1 MDSQIKEQLQK
12 CSKDEVS
19 QSKLEELFGE
29 LFSKVIEA
37 NKQLGLLER
46 AITRDYDSILI
57 TDLGLEKPGPK
68 IVYVNDGFTKMTGY
82 TKAEVFGK
90 TPRILQ
96 GPKTDRHVLD
106 RLKQRL
112 IEGQAFFGHTV
123 NYKKDGTEF
132 INQWDIHP
140 LTNVHGDVTHWVSY
154 QSDIT
159 DRDQCNKVLSEAK
172 IEFEMLEEDAART
185 YVELDDTGTILS
197 SSRSFR
203 EAVGLHSD
211 DLVSVKIWDLVS
223 KEHKEEVE
231 FLLGDFNPELE
242 KEESYRWNFTTK
254 KGKSVV
260 LVVCLNCR
268 KIEGETKIQLQFEN
282 LSLRNKLIEA
292 LKQKTLNLENL
303 LVKSEEFTLKFKES
317 DQKIICCH
325 VSEPF
330 KNITGYD
337 CSQILDTG
345 VNDILH
351 PQSKTLVKEH
361 ILKAFNGEFSTAKCV
376 YIKSDGSLLSV
387 IQSFKPIRNE
397 LTSEVD
403 IVKSVALLELEKEK

>member
-57 TDLGLEKPGPK
+57 TDLGLENPGPK

-82 TKAEVFGK
+82 TKAEVLGK

-96 GPKTDRHVLD
+96 GPKTDRHVLE

-140 LTNVHGDVTHWVSY
+140 LTNAHGDVTHWVSY

-172 IEFEMLEEDAART
+172 IDFEMQEEDATRT

-203 EAVGLHSD
+203 ETVGLHVD
-211 DLVSVKIWDLVS
+211 DLVSIKIWDLVT

-231 FLLGDFNPELE
+231 FLLGDFNPEVE
-242 KEESYRWNFTTK
+242 KKESYRWSFISK
-254 KGKSVV
+254 KGKPVV

-268 KIEGETKIQLQFEN
+268 KIKGETKIQLQFEN

-303 LVKSEEFTLKFKES
+303 LVKSEEFTLKFKKS
-317 DQKIICCH
+317 GQKIICCH
-325 VSEPF
+325 VSVPF
-330 KNITGYD
+330 KNITGYE
-337 CSQILDTG
+337 CSQILDSD

-351 PQSKTLVKEH
+351 PQSIPLVAEH
-361 ILKAFNGEFSTAKCV
+361 IIKAFNGEFSTAKCI
-376 YIKSDGSLLSV
+376 YIKSDGALLPV

-403 IVKSVALLELEKEK
+403 MVKSVALLELEKEK

>member
-1 MDSQIKEQLQK
+1 MDLQIKEQLQK

-19 QSKLEELFGE
+19 QSKLEELFSG
-29 LFSKVIEA
+29 LFSKIAET

-57 TDLGLEKPGPK
+57 TELGLESPGPR

-82 TKAEVFGK
+82 TKAEVIGK

-123 NYKKDGTEF
+123 NYKKDGSEF

-140 LTNVHGDVTHWVSY
+140 LTNGHGEVTHWVSY

-159 DRDQCNKVLSEAK
+159 DREQCNKMLSEAK
-172 IEFEMLEEDAART
+172 IDFEMLEEDVART
-185 YVELDDTGTILS
+185 YVELDDKGTILS

-203 EAVGLHSD
+203 EVIGFHSD
-211 DLVSVKIWDLVS
+211 ELVSVKIWDLVTE
-223 KEHKEEVE
+223 EHKEEVE
-231 FLLGDFNPELE
+231 FLLGDFNPELVK
-242 KEESYRWNFTTK
+242 KENYRWDFTTK

-268 KIEGETKIQLQFEN
+268 KIKGETKIQLQFEN

-303 LVKSEEFTLKFKES
+303 LVKSEEFTLKFKKS
-317 DQKIICCH
+317 DQKIVCCH
-325 VSEPF
+325 VSKTF
-330 KNITGYD
+330 KNITGYN
-337 CSQILDTG
+337 CSRILDG
-345 VNDILH
+345 EVKEILH
-351 PQSKTLVKEH
+351 PQSISLVEEH
-361 ILKAFNGEFSTAKCV
+361 ILKAFKGEFTTAKCM
-376 YIKSDGSLLSV
+376 YINSDGSLLSV

-397 LTSEVD
+397 LTSEVEE
-403 IVKSVALLELEKEK
+403 VKSVALLELEKEK